1 MNTKPL
7 KDFRGYVYPPARAA
21 KVAIEEFERRNA
33 GKDALDWGIAAMDKR
48 IVPAVPGDLITILGR
63 PGMGKTLTM
72 IHLAKRFSGLLQGEK
87 DVVVYATWETLVE
100 EFVGILSSSQSG
112 YSLED
117 IARGRADLVQIKKA
131 LVSILGNGI
140 VIFGQSMENRNNLET
155 PTLLELDQALTY
167 LREEGY
173 NIRAVLI
180 DYAQAIP
187 GLGKRFSDTESS
199 KTIAISEN
207 IVFCKTLGK
216 KHGTPVF
223 LGAQARRDVDDYGGV
238 KFPQMHDGQWTSTL
252 EQASDKIFSITMPAK
267 YMRVGDEIKIRTKES
282 SWIYRVGEMTFGIK
296 MLKQRFGP
304 VGSADTWILL
314 FDPKN
319 LVVTE
324 HPVDGEEYDDD
335 EDILT

>member
-1 MNTKPL
+1 M
-7 KDFRGYVYPPARAA
+7 
-21 KVAIEEFERRNA
+21 
-33 GKDALDWGIAAMDKR
+33 
-48 IVPAVPGDLITILGR
+48 PAVPGDLITILGR

-72 IHLAKRFSGLLQGEK
+72 IHLAKRFSTLLKDEK

-100 EFVGILSSSQSG
+100 EFVGILSSSKSG

-117 IARGRADLVQIKKA
+117 IARGRADLNQIKKA

-140 VIFGQSMENRNNLET
+140 VVFGQSMENRNNFDPPGLV
-155 PTLLELDQALTY
+155 ELDQALTY
-167 LREEGY
+167 LKEEGY

-187 GLGKRFSDTESS
+187 GLGKRFAESESS

-207 IVFCKTLGK
+207 INYCKMLGK

-223 LGAQARRDVDDYGGV
+223 LGAQARRDVDEYAGV
-238 KFPQMHDGQWTSTL
+238 KFPQMHDGQWTSVL
-252 EQASDKIFSITMPAK
+252 EQASDKIFSITMPVK
-267 YMRVGDEIKIRTKES
+267 YMKMGDMIKVGG
-282 SWIYRVGEMTFGIK
+282 WIYTVNDMTFGIK

-304 VGSADTWILL
+304 VSNSDTWILM

-319 LVVTE
+319 LVINE
-324 HPVDGEEYDDD
+324 HPTDGEEYDD
-335 EDILT
+335 EDILV